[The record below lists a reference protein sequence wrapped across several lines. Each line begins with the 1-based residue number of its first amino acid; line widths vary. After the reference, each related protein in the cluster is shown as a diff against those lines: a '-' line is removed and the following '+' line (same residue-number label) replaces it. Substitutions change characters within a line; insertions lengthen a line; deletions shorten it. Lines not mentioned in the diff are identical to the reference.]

1 MIFSLFRGIGFIFLL
16 VGLST
21 IGFDLG
27 LMERDGAFTFR
38 SLGEW
43 WAAFDVASLNT
54 FQAGVERH
62 VSPALWSVIQP
73 LLNLPAWAT
82 LLPVGLGLL
91 WLFWDPRRRARIAA
105 ANAAAG

>member
-1 MIFSLFRGIGFIFLL
+1 MIFSLFRGVGFILML
-16 VGLST
+16 IALST

-27 LMERDGAFTFR
+27 LIERDGAFTFR

-43 WAAFDVASLNT
+43 WASFDVASLNT

-62 VSPALWSVIQP
+62 VSPVLWSVIQP

-82 LLPVGLGLL
+82 LGPLGLL
-91 WLFWDPRRRARIAA
+91 LLYVFWDPKRRARLAA
-105 ANAAAG
+105 ANAAVG

>member
-1 MIFSLFRGIGFIFLL
+1 MIFSLFRGVGFIFLL
-16 VGLST
+16 IGLST

-27 LMERDGAFTFR
+27 LIERDGAFSFR

-43 WAAFDVASLNT
+43 WASFDVASLNT

-62 VSPALWSVIQP
+62 VSPMLWSVIQP

-82 LLPVGLGLL
+82 LIPAGLALIYA
-91 WLFWDPRRRARIAA
+91 FWDPKRRARIAA
-105 ANAAAG
+105 ANAAIG

>member
-1 MIFSLFRGIGFIFLL
+1 MIFSLFRGIGFIMML
-16 VGLST
+16 VALST

-27 LMERDGAFTFR
+27 LIERDGAFSFR

-43 WAAFDVASLNT
+43 WASFDVASLNT

-82 LLPVGLGLL
+82 LLPLGLLLL
-91 WLFWDPRRRARIAA
+91 WLFWDPKRRARIAE
-105 ANAAAG
+105 ANARTG